1 MSVHPPHPD
10 EQTKATNNRDTD
22 QREPQKPSYMRC
34 FCRDHKECALTKK
47 VSDGSQPPMTFDLSL
62 SESARSRSL
71 HRVVGHPR
79 SRVRSSGFSAERA
92 STALVTKVR
101 RGSSVFT
108 LLPQFAARC
117 PDCRGSCNHRGR
129 TAPGHR
135 IWLT

>member
-1 MSVHPPHPD
+1 M
-10 EQTKATNNRDTD
+10 
-22 QREPQKPSYMRC
+22 M
-34 FCRDHKECALTKK
+34 
-47 VSDGSQPPMTFDLSL
+47 FDLSL

-79 SRVRSSGFSAERA
+79 SRVRSGGFSAEKA

-101 RGSSVFT
+101 TASFVFM
-108 LLPQFAARC
+108 LLPQVAARC
-117 PDCRGSCNHRGR
+117 PDCRGSCNHRAR